1 MKMSKFKVGDYVQ
14 LNPEC
19 KEFKDGKGRVEYG
32 DVGVISKYIS
42 ESYLIVNFEGKCHD
56 WYGYEDELIFYRPV
70 KTTDNLITG
79 DIVTLE
85 NGDRLYF
92 DGFHFEDLSDEN
104 NNNLCNEY
112 DLNHDLTMKA
122 RSCSESDIVKV
133 ERPMKYA
140 TVFERVKVVREMT
153 ISEISKALGY
163 EVKIVKEAE

>member
-1 MKMSKFKVGDYVQ
+1 MSKFKVGDCVQ

-19 KEFKDGKGRVEYG
+19 KEFKDGKGMVEYG
-32 DVGVISKYIS
+32 DVGFISKYIS

-70 KTTDNLITG
+70 KTTDDLITG

-92 DGFHFEDLSDEN
+92 DGLNFEDLSDEHDN
-104 NNNLCNEY
+104 SLYDKY
-112 DLNHDLTMKA
+112 DLNHDLTSKD
-122 RSCSESDIVKV
+122 RSCSESNIVKV
-133 ERPMKYA
+133 ERPMKYT
-140 TVFERVKVVREMT
+140 TVFERVKVAREMT

-163 EVKIVKEAE
+163 EVKVVKEEK